1 MRLHRC
7 ASWSGDGYEVARLAR
22 ASERV
27 VDLLQV
33 GTPPSGGDGLRARE
47 AWLAD
52 GGAVQAF
59 VPEALAGA
67 DVIVDA
73 LFGIGLARDLDG
85 QPLLAVQSMNAS
97 GVPVLAVDLPSG
109 LDADRGRV
117 CGAAVRAQVTVS
129 FIAPKMGLYTGAA
142 ADHCGDLV
150 HDALGIDRTLMDPV
164 PAAARLLTDG
174 DLRLQLPRRARSAHK
189 GHHGHVLVLG
199 GNFGMAGAALLAGT
213 GALRGGA
220 GLVSVGTR
228 QPHAVAL
235 AAARPELMA
244 ASAETPGQLAT
255 LMQRADVIAVGPGLG
270 QDTWARM
277 VWSAALSSE
286 KTLVVD
292 ADALTLLAQAPCRR
306 TGWVLTPHPGEAAR
320 LLGEQTPAVQRDRPA
335 AAQSLYE
342 RYGGVVVLKGA
353 GTLIR
358 GTELAVCANGNPGMG
373 AGGMG
378 DVLTGVIAALLAQG
392 LPVEQAAQLGVLA
405 HARAGDVAAR
415 AGERGLLPSDLFMPL
430 REVLNP

>member
-1 MRLHRC
+1 MAKVMTGLYAAAQVRELERRAVAAGTPGYTLMQRAAAAC
-7 ASWSGDGYEVARLAR
+7 WREIERRWPAARRICVVCGFGNNGGDGYEVARLAR

-199 GNFGMAGAALLAGT
+199 GNFGMAGAACGW
-213 GALRGGA
+213 
-220 GLVSVGTR
+220 
-228 QPHAVAL
+228 
-235 AAARPELMA
+235 
-244 ASAETPGQLAT
+244 
-255 LMQRADVIAVGPGLG
+255 RAPGLCE
-270 QDTWARM
+270 
-277 VWSAALSSE
+277 V
-286 KTLVVD
+286 
-292 ADALTLLAQAPCRR
+292 APD
-306 TGWVLTPHPGEAAR
+306 W
-320 LLGEQTPAVQRDRPA
+320 
-335 AAQSLYE
+335 
-342 RYGGVVVLKGA
+342 
-353 GTLIR
+353 
-358 GTELAVCANGNPGMG
+358 
-373 AGGMG
+373 
-378 DVLTGVIAALLAQG
+378 
-392 LPVEQAAQLGVLA
+392 
-405 HARAGDVAAR
+405 
-415 AGERGLLPSDLFMPL
+415 
-430 REVLNP
+430 